1 MSVGEWLLSMIK
13 TLLYSTP
20 NTAKQKRRRER
31 DLGDTQKCVGRVIS
45 TIAAKFSKNKQKD
58 HICLI

>member
-1 MSVGEWLLSMIK
+1 MVAQYDQDLVVFNPQHSK
-13 TLLYSTP
+13 T
-20 NTAKQKRRRER
+20 KKKERKRY
-31 DLGDTQKCVGRVIS
+31 GGTQKCVGRVIS